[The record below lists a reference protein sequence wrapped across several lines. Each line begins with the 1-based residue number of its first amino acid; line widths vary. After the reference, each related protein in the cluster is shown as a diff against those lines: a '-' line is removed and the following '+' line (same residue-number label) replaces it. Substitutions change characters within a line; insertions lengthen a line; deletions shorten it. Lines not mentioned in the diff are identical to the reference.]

1 MVPEGQARDVGE
13 DPLEN
18 MQARAEQC
26 RRLADL
32 THDRDMAAQLRT
44 WAAAIEA
51 DIRRLRAKLEKTQS
65 D

>member
-1 MVPEGQARDVGE
+1 VGE

-51 DIRRLRAKLEKTQS
+51 DIRRLRGKLEKTQS